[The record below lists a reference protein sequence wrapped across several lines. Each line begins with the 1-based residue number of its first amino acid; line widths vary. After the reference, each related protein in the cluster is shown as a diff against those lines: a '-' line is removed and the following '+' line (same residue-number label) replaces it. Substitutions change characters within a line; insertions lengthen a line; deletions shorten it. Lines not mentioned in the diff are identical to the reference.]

1 METPFEHEH
10 TPRSN
15 PFIPG
20 NGPECMVCPF
30 CLMLFGLRQVR
41 PEVME
46 HLQRASFEMVMA
58 VKAFVDQAAE
68 KMERESLHRI
78 PVR

>member
-1 METPFEHEH
+1 MDDSPFEHEH
-10 TPRSN
+10 KGN

-30 CLMLFGLRQVR
+30 CLVLYGVRQAR

-46 HLQRASFEMVMA
+46 HLQNAALEMVMA

-68 KMERESLHRI
+68 KMERDSLHRI

>member
-1 METPFEHEH
+1 MDDSPFEHEH
-10 TPRSN
+10 RAN

-30 CLMLFGLRQVR
+30 CLVLYGVRQAR

-46 HLQRASFEMVMA
+46 HLQKAALEMVMA
-58 VKAFVDQAAE
+58 VKAMVDQAAD
-68 KMERESLHRI
+68 KMERDSLHRI